1 MAKDL
6 FDKVRNDTLTLAGRG
21 KSKGNHSWKGCVYLN
36 EERKRCRK
44 WGGNCRPDDQACAF
58 YIVPERYY
66 SKITAAKR
74 MAARIR
80 AEKLKERGL

>member
-6 FDKVRNDTLTLAGRG
+6 FDKVRNNTLTLAGRG
-21 KSKGNHSWKGCVYLN
+21 KSKENYACKGCVYLD
-36 EERKRCRK
+36 EERERCRK
-44 WGGNCRPDDQACAF
+44 WGGKCGPDDQSCAF